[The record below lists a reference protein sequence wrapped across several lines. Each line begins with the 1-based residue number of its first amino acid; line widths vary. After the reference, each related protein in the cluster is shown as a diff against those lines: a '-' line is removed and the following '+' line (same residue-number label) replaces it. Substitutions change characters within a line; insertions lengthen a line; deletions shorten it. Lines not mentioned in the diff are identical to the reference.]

1 MEFDPDLIGE
11 FIVIDKKTLKAQER
25 RFETNPYMLMH
36 AINAYEMPSDPTK
49 IVFDATITYGNIIQD
64 LYYENINS
72 TGEDYKRRYADMTP
86 VGQPKR
92 YILDLDEPSNSHNVV
107 KTEASLHFPPTA
119 DTDFPCFEQG
129 GVEFPIM
136 NYYGHDGLFYDHYWA
151 CGFGEM
157 LPDRL
162 YHVKLSTKERFVWQ
176 ATGYSPSEPVFIPN
190 PYIDEED
197 AGVLVSIVSPYT
209 DWEAPAFI
217 VFLNANDMTEIA
229 RAELPSDYYIPTGFH
244 SYYVADENVPFTD

>member
-1 MEFDPDLIGE
+1 MDFDTDLIGE
-11 FIVIDKKTLKAQER
+11 FIVIDKKTMKAQER
-25 RFETNPYMLMH
+25 RFEADPYLLMH
-36 AINAYEMPSDPTK
+36 AMNAYEMPGEPNK
-49 IVFDATITYGNIIQD
+49 IVVDATTTEGDIIE
-64 LYYENINS
+64 YYYYKYMNS
-72 TGEDYKRRYADMTP
+72 TGEEYKNLYAEMTP
-86 VGQPKR
+86 IGVPKR
-92 YILDLDEPSNSHNVV
+92 YILDLDEPANLQHVV
-107 KTEASLHFPPTA
+107 KTEGELHFPPTA
-119 DTDFPCFEQG
+119 DTEFPCFEQG
-129 GVEFPIM
+129 GVEFPII
-136 NYYGHDGLFYDHYWA
+136 NYYRSDGLFYDHYWA

-209 DWEAPAFI
+209 DWDAKPFI

-229 RAELPSDYYIPTGFH
+229 RAELPDDYYIPVGFH
-244 SYYVADENVPFTD
+244 SYYVADDNVPFFD